1 MGRHGPCW
9 APDETAIPEGE
20 QEMKVAGPASVDEAL
35 AMRASPVAHG
45 RARGGR
51 RLSWWSPS
59 TRKALVP
66 YGLTGPAVVVI
77 LLVALAPAVYGIWLS
92 FTNWQFLQSTSAHF
106 EGLGAYRTIFHS
118 AEFWSDLG
126 HTWFWT
132 IGTLVI
138 EVGVGLPLGLLLSRP
153 TRVSGVATSFLLLPW
168 ITPFV
173 VVSYSWLYLLGSGG
187 PVHSLLHA
195 LGIVGAATP
204 LESIRLALP
213 TLTVISGWKG
223 LPFMTVA
230 LLANRR
236 SIDNGLYEAAEVD
249 GARRFQR
256 FRYITL
262 PLMRNTIIVMSVV
275 LGVLAFYSFDLV
287 WLLTQGGPGTS
298 SELSGVMIYKEF
310 FLNGDPG
317 VAAATG
323 VSMFVMLLLVS
334 SIVLALTRVNSREG
348 R

>member
-1 MGRHGPCW
+1 
-9 APDETAIPEGE
+9 
-20 QEMKVAGPASVDEAL
+20 VAGLASLDDASTLET
-35 AMRASPVAHG
+35 RAGTRAEG
-45 RARGGR
+45 RLGPRSR
-51 RLSWWSPS
+51 WWSPG

-77 LLVALAPAVYGIWLS
+77 VVVALAPAVYGVWLS
-92 FTNWQFLQSTSAHF
+92 FTNWQFLQSTTAHF
-106 EGLGAYRTIFHS
+106 EGLAAYRTIFHS

-132 IGTLVI
+132 GGTLVI

-153 TRVSGVATSFLLLPW
+153 TRVSGIATSFLLLPW

-173 VVSYSWLYLLGSGG
+173 VVSYSWLYLLGAGG
-187 PVHSLLHA
+187 PVHSLLQA

-204 LESIRLALP
+204 LASTTLALP
-213 TLTVISGWKG
+213 ALTVISGWKG
-223 LPFMTVA
+223 LPFMTIA

-249 GARRFQR
+249 GARMFQR

-298 SELSGVMIYKEF
+298 SELTGVMIYSQF
-310 FLNGDPG
+310 FLNGAPG
-317 VAAATG
+317 IAAAIG
-323 VSMFVMLLLVS
+323 VSMFVMLIIVS
-334 SIVLALTRVNSREG
+334 SGILALTRVNSREG